1 MSHAYDM
8 PLGLYIDGKWLGGEG
23 RDNLDV
29 LNPATGA
36 VIGKVPVATDADLNR
51 ALDAAQR
58 GFASWSRTAPDIRAG
73 VLMRTASLIRERADS
88 LAALATWEQG
98 KPFTEARAE
107 AIATAGLLDFH
118 AGEAV
123 RVYGRVLPRPIGT
136 RSLVLQ
142 QPVGPV
148 AAFCAW
154 NFPILNPVRK
164 LSPAIAAGC
173 SIILKPSEETPAT
186 SVAVLR
192 CFQDAGLPGEVA
204 QLVFGVP
211 DTISRRLL
219 TSPIT
224 RKLSFTG
231 SVPVGKHLLRLA
243 ADTVMKTTMELGG
256 HSPVLVFDDCDLD
269 NALDLLVN
277 HKFRNAGQVCIAPT
291 RFYVQENIYNR
302 FVDGFTQRAKA
313 LRIGDG
319 FSSDTQIGPM
329 ANPRRPT
336 AISSLV
342 DDAVNVGAKLLVGGQ
357 RHSDAGFFFEPTVL
371 ADVPLTAKA
380 MNEEPFGPLALI
392 RPFAKE
398 EDAIAEANRLPY
410 GLAAFAFTENGR
422 RQNRLADE
430 LEAGMVAIN
439 TVRLLWGDAP
449 FGGVKDSGIGSE
461 DGPEGV
467 AAHMVTRSIH
477 IT

>member
-1 MSHAYDM
+1 MSHAYDL
-8 PLGLYIDGKWLGGEG
+8 PLALYIDGEWLGEEG
-23 RDNLDV
+23 RERLDV

-36 VIGKVPVATDADLNR
+36 VIGAVPVATAADLDC
-51 ALDAAQR
+51 ALAAAQR
-58 GFASWSRTAPDIRAG
+58 GFSSWSRTAPEVRAG
-73 VLMRTASLIRERADS
+73 VLARTAALIRERADY
-88 LAALATWEQG
+88 LASLATWEQG
-98 KPFTEARAE
+98 KPFAEARAE

-164 LSPAIAAGC
+164 LSPALAAGC

-186 SVAVLR
+186 SVAILR
-192 CFQDAGLPGEVA
+192 CFQDAGLPGEAA
-204 QLVFGVP
+204 QLVFGIP
-211 DTISRRLL
+211 DMISRHLL
-219 TSPIT
+219 TSQVT

-231 SVPVGKHLLRLA
+231 SVQVGKHLLRLA

-269 NALDLLVN
+269 SALDVLVN

-291 RFYVQENIYNR
+291 RFHVQESIYDR
-302 FVDGFTQRAKA
+302 FVEGFTQRAKA
-313 LRIGDG
+313 LRVGEG
-319 FSSDTQIGPM
+319 FATGTQVGPM
-329 ANPRRPT
+329 ANPRRPD
-336 AISSLV
+336 AIASFI
-342 DDAVNVGAKLLVGGQ
+342 DDAVNVGARLMAGGQ
-357 RHSDAGFFFEPTVL
+357 RRSEAGFFFEPTVL
-371 ADVPLTAKA
+371 ADVPLWAKA

-392 RPFAKE
+392 RPFARE
-398 EDAIAEANRLPY
+398 EDAVAEANRLPY
-410 GLAAFAFTENGR
+410 GLAAFCFTENGR

-477 IT
+477 IA